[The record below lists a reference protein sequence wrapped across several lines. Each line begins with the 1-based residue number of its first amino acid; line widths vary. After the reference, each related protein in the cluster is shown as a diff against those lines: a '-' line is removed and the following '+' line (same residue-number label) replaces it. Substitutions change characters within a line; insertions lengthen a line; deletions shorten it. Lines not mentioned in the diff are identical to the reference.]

1 MTRHRKRSTAS
12 STLGWQMR
20 ECPLSRHLGMEA
32 PALPVP
38 PTLAGAFHCGFTP
51 RLELRSAAILAVS
64 AIKPGSGGNFLGRE
78 DLEEQAEVGPITAW
92 RGPKVSRGPN
102 RDHKLWKHFAA

>member
-51 RLELRSAAILAVS
+51 RLDLRSAAILAVS
-64 AIKPGSGGNFLGRE
+64 A
-78 DLEEQAEVGPITAW
+78 T
-92 RGPKVSRGPN
+92 N
-102 RDHKLWKHFAA
+102 RDEISLRHERLKWHPAGPRVCGSPVGRDRAETIFP